1 MATASNVLSE
11 DQFLCS
17 ICLDVFT
24 DPVTIPC
31 GHNFCKNCITQH
43 WTVNVQNKCPMCADV
58 FVRRPELRV
67 NTFISEMAAQF
78 RRSAVNKVSSSSV
91 MHQGDNAGDVLCD
104 VCSETRLKAVKSCV
118 VCLTSYC
125 ETHLESHHGTPG
137 LKRHQLM
144 DPVKNLEDRL
154 CKKHDRPLELFC
166 QTDQVCVCQFC
177 TELNHQRHCI
187 VPLIEEYQHKKT
199 KLERTDAEIQEMI
212 EERQLKMEQIKES
225 VKLSKEDAD
234 RETAASVQVFT
245 ALSKSVERG
254 LAQLIHTIEEKQKS
268 TEKQAEDSIKELEE
282 EISEL
287 MKRSSEVKQ
296 LSHTEDQ
303 LLFLQGFK
311 SLDPPPP
318 TKNWTEVR
326 VHASYQG
333 IVRRAVVQLEETLS
347 EEAKRLCAEVELK
360 GFRKFAV
367 DVTLDSETANPFL
380 ILSEDGKQVSH
391 GDRQNV
397 PGSPERFSYNCAL
410 GTQGF
415 SSGRF
420 YYEVQVKDKT
430 GWTVGVATESIHRKD
445 SSRVIGKKHLWGI
458 CLTKGKCQVA
468 ASTSCI
474 SLKSKLEKLG
484 VFVDYE
490 EGLAS
495 FYDVNTAAL
504 LYTFTGC
511 NFTERIYPLFNPRN
525 NVYGTNSTPL
535 IICPVTTQ

>member
-1 MATASNVLSE
+1 MATASSILSE

-17 ICLDVFT
+17 ICLEVFT

-31 GHNFCKNCITQH
+31 GHNFCKRCITQH

-58 FVRRPELRV
+58 FNRRPELRV
-67 NTFISEMAAQF
+67 NVFISEMAAQF
-78 RRSAVNKVSSSSV
+78 RQSAVNKASSSSV

-104 VCSETRLKAVKSCV
+104 VCSETRLKAVKSCL

-137 LKRHQLM
+137 MKRHQLM

-154 CKKHDRPLELFC
+154 CKKHDRPLEMFC

-177 TELNHQRHCI
+177 TESNHWRHSF

-199 KLERTDAEIQEMI
+199 KLENTEAEIQEMI

-225 VKLSKEDAD
+225 VKLSKEEAD

-245 ALSKSVERG
+245 ALSQSVQRG
-254 LAQLIHTIEEKQKS
+254 LAQLIHTIEEKEKS
-268 TEKQAEDSIKELEE
+268 TEKQAECFIKELEE

-311 SLDPPPP
+311 FLDRATP
-318 TKNWTEVR
+318 TKDWTEVR
-326 VHASYQG
+326 VHASYEG

-347 EEAKRLCAEVELK
+347 EEVKRLCAEVELK
-360 GFRKFAV
+360 GFRRFAV

-380 ILSEDGKQVSH
+380 ILSEDRKQVSH

-397 PGSPERFSYNCAL
+397 PESPNRFSYSTVL
-410 GTQGF
+410 GAQGF
-415 SSGRF
+415 CSGRF
-420 YYEVQVKDKT
+420 YYEVQVKDKID
-430 GWTVGVATESIHRKD
+430 WTVGVATESINRKD
-445 SSRVIGKKHLWGI
+445 STKNMAKKHLCAI
-458 CLTKGKCQVA
+458 CLREGKCQVV
-468 ASTSCI
+468 ASTICI
-474 SLKSKLEKLG
+474 SLKSKPEKLG

-490 EGLAS
+490 EGLVS
-495 FYDVNTAAL
+495 FYDVDAADL
-504 LYTFTGC
+504 IYTFTGC
-511 NFTERIYPLFNPRN
+511 NFTERVYPYFNPRHN
-525 NVYGTNSTPL
+525 LNGTNSTPL